1 LVEIA
6 SVRKDG
12 AWFSVALNEDG
23 KLMASSFSDR
33 SRREAERSVRNA
45 LPSTTLITKNIH
57 RANSWSLRELSA
69 FYKGNGKRVDSSTF
83 DLSFVSD
90 FRRKVYEVLLR
101 IPRGRVTTYGAI
113 ANRLGGK
120 RYARAVGTAVATN
133 PLSLI
138 VPCHRVVPVSFRV
151 GNYGMGGREPS
162 TGGYMKRRLLE
173 LEGVKFQ
180 GGKVSKASNWNPNRK
195 GKKVG

>member
-1 LVEIA
+1 MVEIA
-6 SVRKDG
+6 SVRRSG
-12 AWFSVALNEDG
+12 AWFSVAFNEDG

-33 SRREAERSVRNA
+33 SRREAEKAVRNA
-45 LPSTTLITKNIH
+45 LPSRIPKSRTGH
-57 RANSWSLRELSA
+57 RADSWSFRELSA
-69 FYKGNGKRVDSSTF
+69 FYKGKGKKIDSSAF

-113 ANRLGGK
+113 AKRLGGK

-138 VPCHRVVPVSFRV
+138 VPCHRVVPVSLTV

-162 TGGYMKRRLLE
+162 TGAYMKRRLLE

-180 GGKVSKASNWNPNRK
+180 GGKVSKQSRWNPN
-195 GKKVG
+195 

>member
-1 LVEIA
+1 
-6 SVRKDG
+6 
-12 AWFSVALNEDG
+12 
-23 KLMASSFSDR
+23 MACSFSDR
-33 SRREAERSVRNA
+33 SHREAENAVKNA
-45 LPSTTLITKNIH
+45 LPSRTPKIKND
-57 RANSWSLRELSA
+57 RRVDSWSFRELSA
-69 FYKGNGKRVDSSTF
+69 FYKGKGKKIDSSTF
-83 DLSFVSD
+83 DLSFVSG

-113 ANRLGGK
+113 AERVGGK

-138 VPCHRVVPVSFRV
+138 VPCHRVVPASLRV

-162 TGGYMKRRLLE
+162 TGAYMKRRLLE

-180 GGKVSKASNWNPNRK
+180 SGKVSKQSTWKPN
-195 GKKVG
+195 